1 MEEGSEAGLNSALDL
16 FTIPPT
22 DTSILKGHWQD
33 HEPEQKDSEPIEFTI
48 PKSVN
53 YIDLSK
59 TQLYFK
65 IKVIKKDGKDL
76 KSSTADD
83 KLVAPINNILHSLI
97 QQFSIKLNGIDVT
110 EKTDSYAYKAYLES
124 LLNYNSEAKSSFL
137 TSALFYKDTAG
148 QMDETNPAE
157 VKKNKGL
164 KDRFSFSSN
173 SKEIE
178 LIGTPFCDIFH
189 TDKFLLPQVEMK
201 MSITLNP
208 QDFVLMSES
217 TASGEQIVIVESKLR
232 IRYVQVMPSVALQI
246 EDTLERSLAKYA
258 LKPSLIRTKNIQIGT
273 SDSTF
278 SNIFNGLVPERLIV
292 GITTNKAKNGDYKK
306 NPFNFGLFK
315 MTDFSLTV
323 DGNNVPHRSIE
334 LDKGNLYGYNT
345 LFAGDGTMHRG
356 RGNGISRVDWGK
368 GYGLF
373 IIDLTPDGSGSAQH
387 LHIERSGIVNL
398 KVKFSAA
405 TTEVLTMFV
414 YGEFQR
420 ILEITKERNILYNF
434 YT

>member
-65 IKVIKKDGKDL
+65 IQVLKKDGTL
-76 KSSTADD
+76 LLSSKADD
-83 KLVAPINNILHSLI
+83 KLVGPINNILHSLI
-97 QQFSIKLNGIDVT
+97 QQFSIKLNEIDVT

-124 LLNYNSEAKSSFL
+124 LLNYNKEAKSSFL
-137 TSALFYKDTAG
+137 TSSLFYKDTAG
-148 QMDETNPAE
+148 QMDETDP
-157 VKKNKGL
+157 VSGKNLGL
-164 KDRFSFSSN
+164 KARYSFSAH
-173 SKEIE
+173 SKVIE

-189 TDKFLLPQVEMK
+189 TDKFLLPQVGIK

-208 QDFVLMSES
+208 QEFVLMSKS
-217 TASGEQIVIVESKLR
+217 SAGGEQIKIIETKLR
-232 IRYVQVMPSVALQI
+232 MRYVQVMPSVALQV
-246 EDTLERSLAKYA
+246 ESTLERNLAKYA
-258 LKPSLIRTKNIQIGT
+258 LKPSLIRTKNIPIGVG
-273 SDSTF
+273 DSSF
-278 SNIFNGLVPERLIV
+278 NNIFNGLVPERLIV
-292 GITTNKAKNGDYKK
+292 GITTNSAKNGSYTE
-306 NPFNFGLFK
+306 NPFNFGLFN
-315 MTDFSLTV
+315 MTNFSLTV

-334 LDKGNLYGYNT
+334 LDKGTLYGYNS

-356 RGNGISRVDWGK
+356 RGNDISRTDWGK

-373 IIDLTPDGSGSAQH
+373 IVDLTPDGSGSAQH
-387 LHIERSGIVNL
+387 LHIERSGIVDL
-398 KVKFSAA
+398 KVKFSTA
-405 TTEVLTMFV
+405 TSEVLTMFV